1 MKFVTGFFQKKNIK
15 FFLFAGVAII
25 ITGVV
30 GFIGYTKLNPKKQND
45 IFSKLEQL
53 TSPQAEKRAK
63 SVVEDVA
70 KLIKLPE
77 GEIPSVATI
86 TDLSQLPNQ
95 EFYRFA
101 KVGDKMLIFSQA
113 HKIILYRPS
122 EHIIIDVAPVEF
134 ATENI
139 SPTPIVVDVAAAS
152 VSAEESTAS
161 PSAKRVI
168 LRQVPPT
175 E

>member
-1 MKFVTGFFQKKNIK
+1 MKKIFSIFQRKNLR
-15 FFLFAGVAII
+15 FFLFAGLFLLIVIPL
-25 ITGVV
+25 
-30 GFIGYTKLNPKKQND
+30 GYFAYSKLNPKKPTD

-53 TSPQAEKRAK
+53 TSPEAEKKAR

-86 TDLSQLPNQ
+86 TDLSQLPNH

-101 KVGDKMLIFSQA
+101 KVGDKMLIYSQA

-122 EHIIIDVAPVEF
+122 EKIIIDVAPVEF
-134 ATENI
+134 ASEK
-139 SPTPIVVDVAAAS
+139 PTPIPNIGEEAS
-152 VSAEESTAS
+152 ISAEEKIST
-161 PSAKRVI
+161 PSGTNRVI
-168 LRQVPPT
+168 LRPIQQS